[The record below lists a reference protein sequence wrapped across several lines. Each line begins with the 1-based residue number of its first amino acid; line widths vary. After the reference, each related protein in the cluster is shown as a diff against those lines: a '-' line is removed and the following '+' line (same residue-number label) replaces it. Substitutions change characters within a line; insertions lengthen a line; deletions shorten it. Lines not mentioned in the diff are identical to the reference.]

1 MDKLKTLVSNY
12 MNFIDDIADL
22 IILSKK
28 VDEMKRLDDRL
39 NEIKYILQDDNERL
53 KQGNMKTQQINNKS
67 NISIKRTQ
75 TKVRFSEHHHSRII
89 PSDINTSL
97 YVNQNSLQEDIKDD
111 CKYNLKSSTYKMRL
125 KKKITQINNL

>member
-1 MDKLKTLVSNY
+1 
-12 MNFIDDIADL
+12 MNFIDDIVGL

-75 TKVRFSEHHHSRII
+75 TKVRFSEHHRSRII

-111 CKYNLKSSTYKMRL
+111 CKYNLKSY
-125 KKKITQINNL
+125 